1 MSKALLSDTKKIL
14 LRVFLPGLMLIA
26 ALSLTGFFPLI
37 DRGIY
42 DRFLEIKAE
51 RYPAPPSPRVVP
63 VDLDDTSVHELEEA
77 IDSRRAFADLL
88 RVLDGCAS
96 TVALDFVFRNPLDG
110 KAFPGGPSPA
120 AGGDAELI
128 QAAAGTG
135 RLVLAVIPVPEKLAN
150 VSHGNLDEVSLALL
164 RKNLWHIRERGKSA
178 IPKARSFIL
187 SFPALSET
195 AAQLGHIGVQQ
206 DSDGVFRKIPLFYR
220 WEDGLIPSLALAV
233 AVLELGVDPSSIE
246 FHPGRALILP
256 LEEGDRPVVIP
267 VDRAGCVRIPYTMR
281 WTDNLYRLSFAGAV
295 RAMYDDLAFE
305 ELFTELA
312 GSICLVAD
320 TSTYTQDFGVS
331 PIEAVFPR
339 SGMYHA
345 VMSGILDNSF
355 YHEYTLGLKIILCA
369 LYGIAALLLLLKL
382 RGRDVVFNAGFLLLL
397 FFSAASCYV
406 LWRFFSLVPWYGMS
420 AFFILFCGLGGFI
433 FRQFSRYR
441 ERLLFKNALE
451 RYFPR
456 PMAQRISSEG
466 RLDLAPTYRELSVLF
481 ADIAGFTKWSADNEQ
496 DVVHAFLNHYLE
508 SMAAVIFE
516 HGGTIDKFM
525 GDGVMAFFGD
535 PFEQDDHADRAVRT
549 AIAMQKQIA
558 CLRDLWKPRV
568 NIDLKVRI
576 GINTGKVIAGN
587 LGTKTRIEY
596 TVIGAAVNLG
606 QRMESSAPPGGILV
620 SDSTRRMIRG
630 PVLFGGRQLVTVKG
644 YDEPVECY
652 EVTG

>member
-1 MSKALLSDTKKIL
+1 MSKALLSDTRKIL
-14 LRVFLPGLMLIA
+14 LCIFLPVLMLIA
-26 ALSLTGFFPLI
+26 VLSPTGFFPLI

-42 DRFLEIKAE
+42 DRFLVIKAN
-51 RYPAPPSPRVVP
+51 RYPTPPSPRIVP
-63 VDLDDTSVHELEEA
+63 VDLDDTSVYELEEA

-88 RVLDGCAS
+88 RVLDDCAS
-96 TVALDFVFRNPLDG
+96 AVALDFVFRNPLDG
-110 KAFPGGPSPA
+110 KENSPDSPSPA
-120 AGGDAELI
+120 ADGDAELVR
-128 QAAAGTG
+128 AAAKTRG
-135 RLVLAVIPVPEKLAN
+135 LVLAVIPVPEKLAN
-150 VSHGNLDEVSLALL
+150 FSHGNLDEASRTLL
-164 RKNLWHIRERGKSA
+164 RKNLWHIREMGKSA
-178 IPKARSFIL
+178 VPEARSFIM

-220 WEDGLIPSLALAV
+220 WEDGFIPSLALAT

-256 LEEGDRPVVIP
+256 LGEGDRPIVIP

-295 RAMYDDLAFE
+295 KAMYDDSAFE

-312 GSICLVAD
+312 GGICLVAD

-345 VMSGILDNSF
+345 VMGGILENSF

-369 LYGIAALLLLLKL
+369 LYGIAALFLSL
-382 RGRDVVFNAGFLLLL
+382 RGRDLVFNAGFLLLF
-397 FFSAASCYV
+397 FFSTVSSY
-406 LWRFFSLVPWYGMS
+406 LFWRFFSLVPWYGMP

-456 PMAQRISSEG
+456 PLAQRISSEG
-466 RLDLAPTYRELSVLF
+466 SLDLAPAYRELSVLF
-481 ADIAGFTKWSADNEQ
+481 ADIAGFTKWSADKEP

-535 PFEQDDHADRAVRT
+535 PFEQEDHADRAVKT
-549 AIAMQKQIA
+549 AIAMQKKIA
-558 CLRDLWKPRV
+558 CLRDLWKPRIG
-568 NIDLKVRI
+568 IDLKVRI

-620 SDSTRRMIRG
+620 SESTRRMIRG
-630 PVLFGGRQLVTVKG
+630 PVRFGGRQLVTVKG

>member
-1 MSKALLSDTKKIL
+1 MSDTKRIIFCIFFPAL
-14 LRVFLPGLMLIA
+14 ILIA
-26 ALSLTGFFPLI
+26 ALSLTGFFPFV

-42 DRFLEIKAE
+42 DRFLKIKAD
-51 RYPAPPSPRVVP
+51 RHPAPPSPRIVP
-63 VDLDDTSVHELEEA
+63 VDLDDTSIYELEEA

-88 RVLDGCAS
+88 QVLDGCAS
-96 TVALDFVFRNPLDG
+96 AVALDFVFRNPLEG
-110 KAFPGGPSPA
+110 KEFIPGGPFPA
-120 AGGDAELI
+120 ADGDAELVR
-128 QAAAGTG
+128 AAAKTR

-150 VSHGNLDEVSLALL
+150 ISHGNLDAASRALL
-164 RKNLWHIRERGKSA
+164 RKNLWHIRETGKSA
-178 IPKARSFIL
+178 VPEARSFIM

-206 DSDGVFRKIPLFYR
+206 DNDGVFRKIPLFYR
-220 WEDGLIPSLALAV
+220 WEDGLIPSLALAA
-233 AVLELGVDPSSIE
+233 AVLELGVDTSLIE

-256 LEEGDRPVVIP
+256 LGEDRPVIIP

-295 RAMYDDLAFE
+295 KAMYDDRAFE
-305 ELFTELA
+305 EIFTELA
-312 GSICLVAD
+312 GSVCLVAD

-339 SGMYHA
+339 SGMYQA

-355 YHEYTLGLKIILCA
+355 YHEYAMGLKIILCI
-369 LYGIAALLLLLKL
+369 LYGAAALFLNL
-382 RGRDVVFNAGFLLLL
+382 RKRDLVFNTGFSLLF
-397 FFSAASCYV
+397 FFSAASSY
-406 LWRFFSLVPWYGMS
+406 LFWRFFSLVPWYGMP
-420 AFFILFCGLGGFI
+420 AFLILFCGLGGFI

-456 PMAQRISSEG
+456 PLAQRISSEG
-466 RLDLAPTYRELSVLF
+466 SLDLAPAYRELSILF
-481 ADIAGFTKWSADNEQ
+481 ADIAGFTKWSADKGP
-496 DVVHAFLNHYLE
+496 DVVHGFLNHYLE

-535 PFEQDDHADRAVRT
+535 PFEQNDHADRAVKT
-549 AIAMQKQIA
+549 AVAMQKKIA
-558 CLRDLWKPRV
+558 CLRDLWMPRIG
-568 NIDLKVRI
+568 IDLKVRI

-587 LGTKTRIEY
+587 LGTRTRIEY

-620 SDSTRRMIRG
+620 SGDTRRLIRA
-630 PVLFGGRQLVTVKG
+630 PVRFGSRQLVTVKG